1 GAGTYNAPAL
11 TGTQVG
17 TYTWHASYSG
27 DDFNNGAVDDGTNE
41 SVTTV
46 KASPAITTTA
56 SATAGGVA
64 GAAVISDTATLSG
77 GYMVAAGSPAPTLT
91 FQLIAPNGSTVY
103 TEVQTVSATTGTYT
117 TTSTGT
123 GSVLATQVGTYYWN
137 VIYSGNA

>member
-1 GAGTYNAPAL
+1 GMVTVTGAGTYNAPAL

-46 KASPAITTTA
+46 KASPAIITTA
-56 SATAGGVA
+56 SATAGGGV
-64 GAAVISDTATLSG
+64 GTAVISDTATLSG

-91 FQLIAPNGSTVY
+91 FQLIAPNGNQVY
-103 TEVQTVSATTGTYT
+103 AETQNVTGPGNYSTTG
-117 TTSTGT
+117 SGT
-123 GSVLATQVGTYYWN
+123 GSQ
-137 VIYSGNA
+137 